1 MSVLILPFLSPPF
14 KRVFLVSLFLVIS
27 IAEILEKENT
37 ICGVLTVITTD
48 FTDKQKAPAWLQ
60 ALRKNRAV

>member
-1 MSVLILPFLSPPF
+1 
-14 KRVFLVSLFLVIS
+14 LFLVIS